1 LIIKSG
7 RWIKYDI
14 ITNVFLIFKPSIK
27 RYLLVMITSKII
39 KTKTNTKD
47 MYDNILLFIAIV
59 VYA

>member
-1 LIIKSG
+1 
-7 RWIKYDI
+7 
-14 ITNVFLIFKPSIK
+14 
-27 RYLLVMITSKII
+27 MMTSKII

>member
-1 LIIKSG
+1 
-7 RWIKYDI
+7 
-14 ITNVFLIFKPSIK
+14 
-27 RYLLVMITSKII
+27 MITSKII